1 MKKVLLTAAAVSM
14 LFAAP
19 FASYATE
26 QDVDVAKI
34 TCKEFLEAKNNM
46 PMMLM
51 WIDGYMSGKSDNTV
65 ISDAWM
71 EKLGMHLG
79 TYCGKNP
86 GKTIMDAMEAMPA
99 E

>member
-1 MKKVLLTAAAVSM
+1 MKKVLLTAVAVSM

-19 FASYATE
+19 FTSYATE
-26 QDVDVAKI
+26 QDVAKI
-34 TCKEFLEAKNNM
+34 TCKEFLGDKDNM

-71 EKLGMHLG
+71 EKTRHASGNILRQESWQNYYGRYGSH
-79 TYCGKNP
+79 
-86 GKTIMDAMEAMPA
+86 AR
-99 E
+99 

>member
-1 MKKVLLTAAAVSM
+1 
-14 LFAAP
+14 
-19 FASYATE
+19 
-26 QDVDVAKI
+26 
-34 TCKEFLEAKNNM
+34 
-46 PMMLM
+46 MMLM

-65 ISDAWM
+65 ISDEWM

>member
-1 MKKVLLTAAAVSM
+1 MKKVLLTAVAVSM

-19 FASYATE
+19 FTSYATE
-26 QDVDVAKI
+26 QDVAKI
-34 TCKEFLEAKNNM
+34 TCKEFLGDKDNM

-71 EKLGMHLG
+71 EKLGMNLG